1 MKSRIHTK
9 PGPKVSL
16 QNIPMERVGQYA
28 IHNMAAVL
36 ILWLNGVYS
45 DILVILFLF
54 RFKYDLLLFEP

>member
-16 QNIPMERVGQYA
+16 QSIALERVGQYD
-28 IHNMAAVL
+28 IHNMAVVL

-45 DILVILFLF
+45 DISVILCLF